1 VSRLLASW
9 DLHYSMSA
17 SRQPKTGVT
26 FRSPQSW
33 LPPLPATV
41 GETVDHVCRQNL
53 CRPAD
58 PRLTDTTA
66 QRIDLPAATVL
77 RTFDDLKSYRL
88 PRLLAAILDTPEHMS
103 R

>member
-1 VSRLLASW
+1 MSRLLASW
-9 DLHYSMSA
+9 DLHYSLSA

-41 GETVDHVCRQNL
+41 GETIDHVSRRIL
-53 CRPAD
+53 CRPAGN
-58 PRLTDTTA
+58 RLINTVA
-66 QRIDLPAATVL
+66 QRIDLPAETVL
-77 RTFDDLKSYRL
+77 RTFDDLRSYRL
-88 PRLLAAILDTPEHMS
+88 PRLLAALLDTPEHMS